1 MDVLRATAILKRAS
15 ENGMYD
21 PARIPESAA
30 DKIKVAEEQV
40 MLARQVE
47 TVVQQAYP
55 GWADAQITEK
65 VRHWPAVQAVLLEA
79 NVLVGA
85 NEPDPPGPIE
95 HQHPVVQVDPVMTTG
110 PTSMTTEPQP
120 SPPVPDQA
128 SQNGLGTTRQE
139 YAPPKPEEQAAAN
152 ELGQPIVSQ
161 GFLDEGPP
169 RLAVPQGQDP
179 AAHSVPAPTPIAA
192 VPDQGSPREK
202 EVWLDG
208 QGIAWEVVHVAAQS
222 AEVKNV
228 PSGEGTIVP
237 LGFLKKR
244 HQVASAP
251 DVQGSEIVEVK
262 NGEQAEVVVEPD
274 YAKATA
280 TDEGQP
286 DYQSSWSPPTIS
298 EFPPAP
304 AIDTSPPPYVP
315 PLSSEEQKRLADWP
329 PGQPPTDSPDD
340 AKIEVAK
347 YDDLIESVESRYEPA
362 GMPIPRDL
370 EDPPSIDA
378 EGFADLDDKNARIAH
393 SKYNALAARAKYL
406 HDVEDAKARECDL
419 VRTHHMRRA
428 MAQTRGELGSS
439 ATVTEV
445 KIVAEEDAL
454 VDEWASYARQHADE
468 ARAFKTFHDIYTKH
482 VEVLSRDWTMREKQ
496 VR

>member
-1 MDVLRATAILKRAS
+1 VTDMDVLRATAILKRAS

-21 PARIPESAA
+21 PARIPESDA
-30 DKIKVAEEQV
+30 DKIRVAEEQV

-55 GWADAQITEK
+55 GWGNAQITEK

-85 NEPDPPGPIE
+85 NEPDQPAA
-95 HQHPVVQVDPVMTTG
+95 
-110 PTSMTTEPQP
+110 EPSP
-120 SPPVPDQA
+120 PPVPDQA
-128 SQNGLGTTRQE
+128 SQNGLGTTRQKH
-139 YAPPKPEEQAAAN
+139 APPTPEEQADAN

-161 GFLDEGPP
+161 GFLGDGPP

-179 AAHSVPAPTPIAA
+179 AAHPAPVPTPVASA
-192 VPDQGSPREK
+192 PDQGSPREK

-228 PSGEGTIVP
+228 ASGEGTIVP

-244 HQVASAP
+244 HQVASTP
-251 DVQGSEIVEVK
+251 GIQGSE
-262 NGEQAEVVVEPD
+262 VVE
-274 YAKATA
+274 
-280 TDEGQP
+280 
-286 DYQSSWSPPTIS
+286 SPVAPVPAPVS
-298 EFPPAP
+298 MLPPAP
-304 AIDTSPPPYVP
+304 QPYLMVPGESRPTVDTSLPFVPPPSP
-315 PLSSEEQKRLADWP
+315 EEQKRLADRSLD
-329 PGQPPTDSPDD
+329 QPPAESLDD
-340 AKIEVAK
+340 AKIEAAR
-347 YDDLIESVESRYEPA
+347 YDDLVETVESRYEPA

-378 EGFADLDDKNARIAH
+378 EGFADVDDATARMLH
-393 SKYNALAARAKYL
+393 SRYNALAARAKYL

-428 MAQTRGELGSS
+428 MAVARRQLGKD

>member
-21 PARIPESAA
+21 PARIPEADG

-40 MLARQVE
+40 QLCRQVE
-47 TVVQQAYP
+47 GVVQQAYP
-55 GWADAQITEK
+55 GWEDAAIAQK
-65 VRHWPAVQAVLLEA
+65 VPHWPAVQRVLLEA

-85 NEPDPPGPIE
+85 NGRDQSAVEPP
-95 HQHPVVQVDPVMTTG
+95 
-110 PTSMTTEPQP
+110 
-120 SPPVPDQA
+120 PPVPDQA

-152 ELGQPIVSQ
+152 ELDQSIVSQ

-169 RLAVPQGQDP
+169 CLAVPQGQDP
-179 AAHSVPAPTPIAA
+179 VVHPAPAVSTIAA
-192 VPDQGSPREK
+192 ASDQGSPREK

-208 QGIAWEVVHVAAQS
+208 QGIAWEVVHPGKQS

-228 PSGEGTIVP
+228 ASGEGTIVP

-244 HQVASAP
+244 QQVAAQEAKTGVVEVSAP
-251 DVQGSEIVEVK
+251 LEPDPPPDHE
-262 NGEQAEVVVEPD
+262 EVVVDPPVIVEAPTPL
-274 YAKATA
+274 ATVVTA
-280 TDEGQP
+280 TDEQVAIKYVT
-286 DYQSSWSPPTIS
+286 DVDQEQQRESP
-298 EFPPAP
+298 E
-304 AIDTSPPPYVP
+304 
-315 PLSSEEQKRLADWP
+315 
-329 PGQPPTDSPDD
+329 G
-340 AKIEVAK
+340 AKVEAAR
-347 YDDLIESVESRYEPA
+347 YDDLVETVELRYEPA

-428 MAQTRGELGSS
+428 MAQARGELGSS

-454 VDEWASYARQHADE
+454 VDEWASYARSHADE

>member
-1 MDVLRATAILKRAS
+1 MDVQRAVAILKRAS

-21 PARIPESAA
+21 PARIPEADG
-30 DKIKVAEEQV
+30 DKIKVAAEQV

-85 NEPDPPGPIE
+85 NEPEPTAQDDNLTAPPE
-95 HQHPVVQVDPVMTTG
+95 MAVDSPA
-110 PTSMTTEPQP
+110 PAPP
-120 SPPVPDQA
+120 PPVPDQA

-139 YAPPKPEEQAAAN
+139 YASPKSEEQVAADAI
-152 ELGQPIVSQ
+152 GQPIVSQ
-161 GFLDEGPP
+161 GFLDEGSP
-169 RLAVPQGQDP
+169 RLV
-179 AAHSVPAPTPIAA
+179 VPAGSDPEPQIMTVDTSQVGIVQPVFQTQPAGA
-192 VPDQGSPREK
+192 PDQGSPREK

-208 QGIAWEVVHVAAQS
+208 QGIAWAVVHVGPQS

-228 PSGEGTIVP
+228 ASGEGTIVP

-244 HQVASAP
+244 HRVASTP
-251 DVQGSEIVEVK
+251 GVQGSEIVEVSAPP
-262 NGEQAEVVVEPD
+262 EPVADQEVVVDPPVIVEAPTPITPFV
-274 YAKATA
+274 TA
-280 TDEGQP
+280 TDEQV
-286 DYQSSWSPPTIS
+286 
-298 EFPPAP
+298 
-304 AIDTSPPPYVP
+304 AIKYVNE
-315 PLSSEEQKRLADWP
+315 SDREQQRE
-329 PGQPPTDSPDD
+329 SPDD
-340 AKIEVAK
+340 AKIEVAR
-347 YDDLIESVESRYEPA
+347 YDDLVDTVESRYEPA

-370 EDPPSIDA
+370 EDPPTIDA
-378 EGFADLDDKNARIAH
+378 EGFADVDDATARMLH
-393 SKYNALAARAKYL
+393 SRYNALAARAKYL

-419 VRTHHMRRA
+419 VRMHHMRRA
-428 MAQTRGELGSS
+428 MAVARRELGSS

-454 VDEWASYARQHADE
+454 VDEWASYARSHADE